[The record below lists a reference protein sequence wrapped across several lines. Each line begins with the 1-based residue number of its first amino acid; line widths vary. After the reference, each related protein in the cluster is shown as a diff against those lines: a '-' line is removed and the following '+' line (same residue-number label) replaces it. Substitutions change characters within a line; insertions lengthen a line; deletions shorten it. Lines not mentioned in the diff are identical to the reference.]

1 MTCSRISFDPR
12 FALKINLQ
20 RLFNCLQSQ
29 VHRLLMV
36 PFGKKKPS
44 LVFENFESLWEKPR
58 LERLPL
64 NSVEFCLEIKLVT
77 QTTGKQSCGGED
89 SVNSVDCC

>member
-1 MTCSRISFDPR
+1 MPSKPSSSFADGAIR
-12 FALKINLQ
+12 
-20 RLFNCLQSQ
+20 
-29 VHRLLMV
+29 
-36 PFGKKKPS
+36 KKKPS

-77 QTTGKQSCGGED
+77 QTTGKQSRGGED